1 MFQFIKKW
9 FKSHAKEDSPVEE
22 MDIQFIHDTLFLFI
36 MDQNIS
42 VDNVD
47 KLLEYLETI
56 LIYYRHK
63 LSILDEQSVE
73 LPMSIT
79 TDVNRQTLGIHNY
92 RNRHV
97 EENDWTRIPT
107 LTAFFNRIA
116 QLPMD
121 DNTQNN
127 VISTKVMKLYANW
140 REYTNN
146 SILEVIMFLDASTKL
161 VRKLMTLPD
170 VNKRHFFF
178 NVYSPL
184 FVVIANVV
192 DFSSAVVEEV
202 NLDSPIKI

>member
-1 MFQFIKKW
+1 MFSFIKKW
-9 FKSHAKEDSPVEE
+9 FKSHTEEDSPVEE

-73 LPMSIT
+73 MPMSIT

>member
-9 FKSHAKEDSPVEE
+9 FKSQTKEDSPVKE

-73 LPMSIT
+73 MPMSIT

-192 DFSSAVVEEV
+192 YFSSAVVEEV

>member
-9 FKSHAKEDSPVEE
+9 FNNHVKEDSPVDK
-22 MDIQFIHDTLFLFI
+22 MDIQSIHNGLFQFVF
-36 MDQNIS
+36 DQNIS
-42 VDNVD
+42 VDD
-47 KLLEYLETI
+47 IDGFLQGLETI
-56 LIYYRHK
+56 LIFYRHK
-63 LSILDEQSVE
+63 LAYLDEQSVE
-73 LPMSIT
+73 MPMSIT

-107 LTAFFNRIA
+107 LTTFFNRIA

-127 VISTKVMKLYANW
+127 VISTKVMKLYSNW
-140 REYTNN
+140 REYTNDN
-146 SILEVIMFLDASTKL
+146 ILEVIMFLDASTNL

-184 FVVIANVV
+184 FVVIASVV

>member
-9 FKSHAKEDSPVEE
+9 FNNHIREDSPVDK
-22 MDIQFIHDTLFLFI
+22 MDIQSIHNGLFQFVF
-36 MDQNIS
+36 DQNIS
-42 VDNVD
+42 VDD
-47 KLLEYLETI
+47 IDGFLQGLETI
-56 LIYYRHK
+56 LIFYRHK
-63 LSILDEQSVE
+63 LAYLDEQSVE
-73 LPMSIT
+73 MPMSIT
-79 TDVNRQTLGIHNY
+79 TDVDRQSLGIHNY

-107 LTAFFNRIA
+107 LTTFFNRIA
-116 QLPMD
+116 KLPMD

-146 SILEVIMFLDASTKL
+146 SLLEVIMFLDASTNL
-161 VRKLMTLPD
+161 VRKLMALPD

>member
-9 FKSHAKEDSPVEE
+9 FKTHTEDDPVDKV
-22 MDIQFIHDTLFLFI
+22 DIQSMHDTLFLFI

-107 LTAFFNRIA
+107 LTAFFNRIS

>member
-1 MFQFIKKW
+1 MFSFIKKW
-9 FKSHAKEDSPVEE
+9 FKGHTKEEQIIDK
-22 MDIQFIHDTLFLFI
+22 MDIDSIHKDLFLDIFN
-36 MDQNIS
+36 QNVS
-42 VDNVD
+42 VENIDGF
-47 KLLEYLETI
+47 LEGLQTI

-184 FVVIANVV
+184 FVVIANIV

>member
-9 FKSHAKEDSPVEE
+9 FNNHIKEDSPVDK
-22 MDIQFIHDTLFLFI
+22 MDIQSIHNGLFQFVF
-36 MDQNIS
+36 DQNIS
-42 VDNVD
+42 VDD
-47 KLLEYLETI
+47 IDGFLQGLETI
-56 LIYYRHK
+56 LIFYRHK
-63 LSILDEQSVE
+63 LAYLDEQSVE
-73 LPMSIT
+73 MPMSIT

-107 LTAFFNRIA
+107 LTTFFNRIA
-116 QLPMD
+116 KLPMD

-127 VISTKVMKLYANW
+127 VISTKAMKLYANW

-146 SILEVIMFLDASTKL
+146 SLLEVIMFLDASTNL
-161 VRKLMTLPD
+161 VRKLMALPD

-184 FVVIANVV
+184 FVVIASVV

>member
-9 FKSHAKEDSPVEE
+9 FNNHTKEDSPVDK
-22 MDIQFIHDTLFLFI
+22 MDIQSIHDDVFQFI
-36 MDQNIS
+36 FNQNIS
-42 VDNVD
+42 VDD
-47 KLLEYLETI
+47 IDDFLQGLETI
-56 LIYYRHK
+56 LIYYSHK
-63 LSILDEQSVE
+63 LAYLDKQSIEM
-73 LPMSIT
+73 PMSIT
-79 TDVNRQTLGIHNY
+79 TDVKRITLGIHNY

-107 LTAFFNRIA
+107 LTTFFNKVA
-116 QLPMD
+116 NLPMND
-121 DNTQNN
+121 STQNN
-127 VISTKVMKLYANW
+127 VISTKVMNLYANW

-161 VRKLMTLPD
+161 VRKLMSLPD

-184 FVVIANVV
+184 FVVIANAV

>member
-1 MFQFIKKW
+1 M
-9 FKSHAKEDSPVEE
+9 
-22 MDIQFIHDTLFLFI
+22 
-36 MDQNIS
+36 
-42 VDNVD
+42 
-47 KLLEYLETI
+47 
-56 LIYYRHK
+56 
-63 LSILDEQSVE
+63 
-73 LPMSIT
+73 
-79 TDVNRQTLGIHNY
+79 
-92 RNRHV
+92 

-107 LTAFFNRIA
+107 LTTFFNRIA
-116 QLPMD
+116 KLPMD

-146 SILEVIMFLDASTKL
+146 SLLEVIMFLDASTNL
-161 VRKLMTLPD
+161 VRKLMALPD

>member
-9 FKSHAKEDSPVEE
+9 FKSQTKEDSPVDKV
-22 MDIQFIHDTLFLFI
+22 DIQSMHDDLFQFIFT
-36 MDQNIS
+36 QNIK
-42 VDNVD
+42 VENIDD
-47 KLLEYLETI
+47 FLQGLTTI
-56 LIYYRHK
+56 LGYYRHQ
-63 LSILDEQSVE
+63 LAILDEQSIE
-73 LPMSIT
+73 MPMSIT

-107 LTAFFNRIA
+107 LTTFFNRIA

-127 VISTKVMKLYANW
+127 VISTKVMKLYSNW
-140 REYTNN
+140 REYTNDN
-146 SILEVIMFLDASTKL
+146 ILEVVMFFDAALNLTN
-161 VRKLMTLPD
+161 RLMSLPD

-184 FVVIANVV
+184 FVVVANAV
-192 DFSSAVVEEV
+192 DFASAIVEEV
-202 NLDSPIKI
+202 KPDSPIKI

>member
-9 FKSHAKEDSPVEE
+9 FNNHVKEDSPVDK
-22 MDIQFIHDTLFLFI
+22 MDIQSIHNGLFQFVF
-36 MDQNIS
+36 DQNIT
-42 VDNVD
+42 VDD
-47 KLLEYLETI
+47 IDGFLQGLETI
-56 LIYYRHK
+56 LIFYRHK
-63 LSILDEQSVE
+63 LAYLDEQSVE
-73 LPMSIT
+73 MPMSIT

-107 LTAFFNRIA
+107 LTTFFNRIA
-116 QLPMD
+116 KLPMD

-127 VISTKVMKLYANW
+127 VISTKGMKLYANW

>member
-9 FKSHAKEDSPVEE
+9 FNNHVKEDSPVDK
-22 MDIQFIHDTLFLFI
+22 MDIQSIHNGLFQFVF
-36 MDQNIS
+36 DQNIS
-42 VDNVD
+42 VDD
-47 KLLEYLETI
+47 IDGFLQGLETI
-56 LIYYRHK
+56 LIFYRHK
-63 LSILDEQSVE
+63 LAYLDEQSVE
-73 LPMSIT
+73 MPMSIT
-79 TDVNRQTLGIHNY
+79 TDVNRQSLGIHNY

-107 LTAFFNRIA
+107 LTTFFNRIA
-116 QLPMD
+116 KLPMD

-146 SILEVIMFLDASTKL
+146 SLLEVIMFLDASTNL
-161 VRKLMTLPD
+161 VRKLMALPD

-184 FVVIANVV
+184 FVVIASVV